1 MRNGVVIVATG
12 PNYAAPSGASD
23 SIVAQIAIKGST
35 VRNESIGGEQKF
47 VIAQADGSKH
57 VFKLDSSADLRE
69 WLLDVESVFRG
80 VHAPPPEPCRLLV
93 AADGLKVLA
102 SASDDV
108 VFQWPYDKIK
118 KFQCL
123 SERTVSVIVEVHGAD
138 VEKYFRSH
146 DSKAREIVA
155 LITAFVKE
163 LVAQRVKSAED
174 SQSSGGGGGGG
185 RRHGGSRSRHKSKK
199 KSGKSTHRSRGSRSP
214 SVSGGSDGSQSGGGD
229 DEESGELHPD
239 WKPAAAPSGK
249 VYYYNVLT
257 KETTWTKPL
266 AN

>member
-1 MRNGVVIVATG
+1 MSSRSSEASTRRR
-12 PNYAAPSGASD
+12 PSPAA
-23 SIVAQIAIKGST
+23 
-35 VRNESIGGEQKF
+35 
-47 VIAQADGSKH
+47 
-57 VFKLDSSADLRE
+57 
-69 WLLDVESVFRG
+69 
-80 VHAPPPEPCRLLV
+80 LLV

-108 VFQWPYDKIK
+108 IFQWPYDKIK

-185 RRHGGSRSRHKSKK
+185 GARRHGGRSRHKSKK
-199 KSGKSTHRSRGSRSP
+199 KSGKTTHRSRGSRSP
-214 SVSGGSDGSQSGGGD
+214 SVSGGSDDSQSGGGTTRRAVNCIPTG
-229 DEESGELHPD
+229 SRRRRHP
-239 WKPAAAPSGK
+239 ARCI
-249 VYYYNVLT
+249 T
-257 KETTWTKPL
+257 ITC
-266 AN
+266 